1 MAQGT
6 TPPPIDAEMV
16 VAAIV
21 SRFPETIA
29 VFSRHGVAC
38 VGCCAAGE
46 DTVAQAAQ
54 THGLDCTQLLEELNG
69 CLRRS
74 SP

>member
-6 TPPPIDAEMV
+6 TPSPITAEMF

-29 VFSRHGVAC
+29 VFCRHGVAC

-54 THGLDCTQLLEELNG
+54 THGLDCALLLAELNG